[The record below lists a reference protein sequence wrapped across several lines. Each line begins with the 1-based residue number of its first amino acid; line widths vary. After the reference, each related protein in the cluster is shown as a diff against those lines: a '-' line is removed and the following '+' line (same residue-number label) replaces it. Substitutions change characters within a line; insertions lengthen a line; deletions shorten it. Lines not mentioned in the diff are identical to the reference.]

1 MTEAEHLATH
11 DPGESDEG
19 ETVDNITDFSHDI
32 AYAPWF
38 DSYALLLCDYIC
50 SVLPS
55 LPPSLSN
62 NCRGGVS
69 SLTTYLLTR
78 LGQVSGDRDQC
89 QQLASGVLALAAGEQ
104 LSPDTRADHQKI
116 VADTSLV
123 PPHVSG
129 EQVSEEVSSGL
140 PQTDLTAGLL
150 ECLSS
155 PADTNLPAI
164 LVSLNTGPALVS
176 LVLGLPY
183 LARYVGAWR
192 EVSGG
197 GELAIPSQPS
207 DTLLT
212 LASEVCLASKL
223 LTLPLF
229 TPVSLAEMSRL
240 ASVSMGCILAAISAT
255 SLPPDPGMSDILLK
269 MVSDALRLS
278 NSLTALSRSS
288 TRLGAATAMNLTSST
303 AWLLLSGLRSH
314 LSTTPPV
321 CSPLTVALASHALTC
336 LSSLISDLGCDLDM
350 NSSSASLDLAG
361 EYSGLAR
368 LKLVFGCAP
377 AMQLL
382 LQLASQ
388 LYLRARAGL
397 APVQAPGIP
406 DTVTEVTDG
415 DTDDTEL
422 VLGQWMTNLLAPPA
436 GISAP
441 ASAPKMPTD
450 SSPVSISYLSLSSQL
465 LSWLSTTLS
474 SSHPHYLIP
483 LP

>member
-1 MTEAEHLATH
+1 
-11 DPGESDEG
+11 
-19 ETVDNITDFSHDI
+19 
-32 AYAPWF
+32 
-38 DSYALLLCDYIC
+38 
-50 SVLPS
+50 
-55 LPPSLSN
+55 
-62 NCRGGVS
+62 
-69 SLTTYLLTR
+69 
-78 LGQVSGDRDQC
+78 
-89 QQLASGVLALAAGEQ
+89 
-104 LSPDTRADHQKI
+104 
-116 VADTSLV
+116 
-123 PPHVSG
+123 
-129 EQVSEEVSSGL
+129 
-140 PQTDLTAGLL
+140 
-150 ECLSS
+150 
-155 PADTNLPAI
+155 
-164 LVSLNTGPALVS
+164 VSLNTGPALVS

-368 LKLVFGCAP
+368 LKLVLGCTP

-436 GISAP
+436 

-450 SSPVSISYLSLSSQL
+450 SSPVSISYVSLSSQL

-474 SSHPHYLIP
+474 SSHPYLKAYTTSSLSPELIHCLSSLLLESSYDTCSSSLPAWPQFSTSLSSLTHHLISAPLPEPLTTLLLSDLSICPFVHPLASLCAPSIP
-483 LP
+483 LHPGPGVADQTVSRGLWLLPHGNHPVCHHLGESCHQPG